1 MNYKVN
7 VSSGDGAPPQPPQS
21 DVAYPIVDCRDYQ
34 GDNIRWRAGRVISL
48 DTAQWAL
55 NAIKRCADRGDY
67 AMLYADDLGGLAG
80 AIEELERA
88 LK

>member
-34 GDNIRWRAGRVISL
+34 GDNYVARGAAISDAIVAECKAARDELLTALRSRAG
-48 DTAQWAL
+48 A
-55 NAIKRCADRGDY
+55 
-67 AMLYADDLGGLAG
+67 
-80 AIEELERA
+80 
-88 LK
+88 